1 MRPYPA
7 FVRLLHVLAL
17 ILLTGNRRPRRT
29 GSSPASP
36 RPRPMWLPARNPAT
50 GTTSPFLSMTDAMTG
65 GIIPRVAD
73 AFCGSSPELPLFLSP
88 ARIRIK
94 GRVASPRMRAGKAR
108 DVPLAT
114 AGQCIGRAR
123 IFPAMTR
130 LYKKF
135 FLLHNFL
142 DLKKVPLPVPR
153 KPAIFVPP
161 TGTAATR
168 SAPIQ
173 SLGASRFFC
182 PFLSPFPAHL
192 LPDPC
197 ATLQSGL

>member
-1 MRPYPA
+1 
-7 FVRLLHVLAL
+7 
-17 ILLTGNRRPRRT
+17 
-29 GSSPASP
+29 
-36 RPRPMWLPARNPAT
+36 MWLPARNPAT
-50 GTTSPFLSMTDAMTG
+50 GTTSPSQSMTDAMTG

-73 AFCGSSPELPLFLSP
+73 AFCGSSPELPHFLSP

-114 AGQCIGRAR
+114 AGKRFGRAR

-153 KPAIFVPP
+153 KCHICASHRHSRD
-161 TGTAATR
+161 ALR
-168 SAPIQ
+168 SNPI
-173 SLGASRFFC
+173 LGRVAF
-182 PFLSPFPAHL
+182 FLSLPLTLPRAPPSRPLRHVAERAMIPDLPGNAAPAR
-192 LPDPC
+192 PVPGSMY
-197 ATLQSGL
+197 AMPPA